1 MRRWDSWRPRASD
14 PADVV
19 LSEAESFLTDAGTPV
34 NQDIRGRLADVRAE
48 IERTGTYTHTYAE
61 LVYGAQVAWRNH
73 ARCVGRL
80 HWRSLKVLDRRD
92 ASTADEVFAACVEH
106 LRLATNGGDIRST
119 ATVFAPTRPDGAHI
133 RIWNSQLIRY
143 AGYRRPDGSCVGDP
157 MNADLTEAIQG
168 LGWEGQGGRFDVL
181 PLVIQM
187 PGKGPELFEL
197 PPDTILEVAL
207 THPEFAWFADL
218 GLRWHALPA
227 VSDMR
232 MEIGGVSYPAAP
244 FNGWYVGF
252 EIGARNLSDEYRYNM
267 LPAIAERMGLD
278 TRTSQSLWKD
288 RALVELNVAVL
299 HSFARAKV
307 RIVDHHVV
315 SRQFCTHLERETRAE
330 REAPTDWSWIVPPI
344 SSSTVPTFHRT
355 YENRDLRPNFYRQP
369 IPWSDR

>member
-1 MRRWDSWRPRASD
+1 M
-14 PADVV
+14 
-19 LSEAESFLTDAGTPV
+19 LSEAESFLTEAGTPV
-34 NQDIRGRLADVRAE
+34 NQDVRGRLADVRAE
-48 IERTGTYTHTYAE
+48 IERIGTYTHTYAE
-61 LVYGAQVAWRNH
+61 LAHGARAAWRNH

-80 HWRSLKVLDRRD
+80 HWRSLKVRDRRD

-106 LRLATNGGDIRST
+106 LRLTTNGGDIRSM

-143 AGYRRPDGSCVGDP
+143 AGYRQPDGSCVGDP

-168 LGWEGQGGRFDVL
+168 LGWKGRGDRFDVL

-197 PPDTILEVAL
+197 PPDAILEVPL
-207 THPEFAWFADL
+207 THPEFPWFADL

-252 EIGARNLSDEYRYNM
+252 EIGARNLSDECRYNM

-315 SRQFCTHLERETRAE
+315 SRQFCTHLERETRAD

-355 YENRDLRPNFYRQP
+355 YENRELRPNFYRQP
-369 IPWSDR
+369 TPWSDREPKSRPGGRI